1 MFDFLKKR
9 KKEEQSQMTT
19 LEQIKK
25 AYADLSDDDKKTFE
39 QSLKDRVD
47 ESVGEQ
53 EREDGNEDTQTAK
66 DRVDEAEG
74 EKRAEEREE
83 AEEKTEEKTETHS
96 DAELDRAQIEEM
108 LKPLFAR
115 VEALEKKAAEA
126 SRETKE
132 ATDDEAKKLEA
143 LARRYT
149 N

>member
-1 MFDFLKKR
+1 
-9 KKEEQSQMTT
+9 MTT